1 VKLIRH
7 SLPGTS
13 LLLIPS
19 LMLGASLV
27 ACGGGAGSAAT
38 DLVPQEPTGP
48 VEVRRVPR
56 DQVDLVEVGGIA
68 PNDTVLRVLKGVART
83 LLLRHGPPDHAEFLE
98 LNLPATVFAEAGKD
112 TILVT
117 VTTRPGVY
125 GVDLSADAD
134 WGPGTRLAF
143 KYAVHF
149 FPPSGSVRRYGTLT
163 EVAKRLTIARRE
175 RNGDLTILYSTAP
188 APDVARA
195 FVPGAGS
202 YEMVVT
208 K

>member
-7 SLPGTS
+7 SFPGTT
-13 LLLIPS
+13 LLCL
-19 LMLGASLV
+19 LA
-27 ACGGGAGSAAT
+27 ACGGGAGSVAPELAPK
-38 DLVPQEPTGP
+38 VPTGP
-48 VEVRRVPR
+48 EEVRRVSR

-68 PNDTVLRVLKGVART
+68 PNDTVLRVLKGVERT
-83 LLLRHGPPDHAEFLE
+83 LILRHGPPDHAEFLE
-98 LNLPATVFAEAGKD
+98 LNLPATVFASAGKD
-112 TILVT
+112 TVLVT
-117 VTTRPGVY
+117 VTTRPGIY

-134 WGPGTRLAF
+134 WGPGTQVAF

-149 FPPSGSVRRYGTLT
+149 FPPGGSVQKYGTLT

-175 RNGDLTILYSTAP
+175 RNGDLTIFFSTAP
-188 APDVARA
+188 SPDVSRA

-202 YEMVVT
+202 YVMIIP

>member
-1 VKLIRH
+1 MKLIRH
-7 SLPGTS
+7 LLPGTT
-13 LLLIPS
+13 LLL
-19 LMLGASLV
+19 AA
-27 ACGGGAGSAAT
+27 ACGGGASSTTIDPALQA
-38 DLVPQEPTGP
+38 PTGP

-68 PNDTVLRVLKGVART
+68 PNDTVFRVLKGMART
-83 LLLRHGPPDHAEFLE
+83 LVLRHGPPDHAEFLE
-98 LNLPATVFAEAGKD
+98 LILPATVFAQAGKD
-112 TILVT
+112 TVQVT

-134 WGPGTRLAF
+134 WGPGTQIAF

-163 EVAKRLTIARRE
+163 EVAKRLTVARRE
-175 RNGDLTILYSTAP
+175 RNGDLTIFYSTAP
-188 APDVARA
+188 APDVSRA

-202 YEMVVT
+202 YVMVVT

>member
-1 VKLIRH
+1 MKLIRPF
-7 SLPGTS
+7 LPGIS
-13 LLLIPS
+13 LW
-19 LMLGASLV
+19 LV
-27 ACGGGAGSAAT
+27 VAACGGGASTAGTELAT
-38 DLVPQEPTGP
+38 QQPTGP
-48 VEVRRVPR
+48 VELRRVAR

-68 PNDTVLRVLKGVART
+68 PNDTVFRVLKGVART
-83 LLLRHGPPDHAEFLE
+83 LVLRHGPPDHAEFFE
-98 LNLPATVFAEAGKD
+98 LSLPATVFADAGKD

-117 VTTRPGVY
+117 VTPRPGIY

-134 WGPGTRLAF
+134 WGPGTQLAF

-163 EVAKRLTIARRE
+163 EVAKRLTVARRE
-175 RNGDLTILYSTAP
+175 RNGDLTIFYSTAP
-188 APDVARA
+188 APDVSRA

>member
-1 VKLIRH
+1 M
-7 SLPGTS
+7 S
-13 LLLIPS
+13 LLLLPS
-19 LMLGASLV
+19 LALGACLA
-27 ACGGGAGSAAT
+27 ACGGGASTAT
-38 DLVPQEPTGP
+38 TDPSLQQPTGP
-48 VEVRRVPR
+48 VELRTLPR
-56 DQVDLVEVGGIA
+56 GQVDLVEVGGVA

-83 LLLRHGPPDHAEFLE
+83 LVLRHGPPDHAEFLE
-98 LNLPATVFAEAGKD
+98 LNLPATVFAGAGKD

-117 VTTRPGVY
+117 VTARPGIY

-134 WGPGTRLAF
+134 WGPGTQIAF

-149 FPPSGSVRRYGTLT
+149 YPPSGALRHYGTLT

-175 RNGDLTILYSTAP
+175 RNGDLTLFYSTAP
-188 APDVARA
+188 APDVSRA

-202 YEMVVT
+202 YEMVIA